1 MKKTDLAGLHR
12 LAMDRFDRAWTF
24 DEDNRNEAEGD
35 LEFLTGEGQWQD
47 SDKRAREQAGQP
59 CLTINRMPQFVRQ
72 VTGDIRKANPAAKVG
87 PGDGEASKE
96 IADVYQGII
105 RDIEQACDASSVYEN
120 AAQSAAACGVGAF
133 RILTEYATPE
143 TFDQVLKVKWIPN
156 PFAVYWDPLAR
167 DPSRRDAKFC
177 FVCDWISKKDF
188 EAKYPGK
195 NATSFGGRNE
205 GGRWFNGDNVRIAE
219 YWWIEEEDRTLYLLA
234 SGEIATE
241 KPEGVE
247 VQAERK
253 APITRIKM
261 AKMSAHEV
269 IEEPKTWVGTMIPIV
284 AVVGEEIHDGE
295 NIVRTS
301 VIRYAKDAQRLY
313 NYGRSA
319 HAELVSMQPKA
330 PYLVTA
336 KQVEGLETLWNQANV
351 KNRPYLPYNVDP
363 QAGAPKRETPPIPSQ
378 GLMQEVSLAAED
390 MKATTGIYDAGLG
403 AQSNETSG
411 VAIRQRQ
418 EEGDVATSIYVDN
431 LAKSIAQC
439 GRIMVD
445 MIPKIYDGQR
455 MVSIVGED
463 EVQDLV
469 EINALDPETGQIVND
484 LSVGRYNV
492 RIAMGPSYTTRRQE
506 AAEQLIAF
514 AQAVPAVAEV
524 ASDLIARTQDW
535 PGADEIADR
544 LAKVLPNG
552 VADTEEDL
560 TEEEMMAQAQA
571 QEEQQRKQAQ
581 LEQFDLRK
589 IAADV
594 MTAEA
599 GAMEAQARAQK
610 AVAEARKTPA
620 RMDAETA
627 EKAAKAEKADA
638 EADLAAMEVATGRQ
652 NAGQPVQ

>member
-1 MKKTDLAGLHR
+1 MKKTDTADLHR
-12 LAMDRFDRAWTF
+12 LAMERFNHAWTF
-24 DEDNRNEAEGD
+24 DEDNRHEAEGD
-35 LEFLTGEGQWQD
+35 LEFLTGKGQWED
-47 SDKRAREQAGQP
+47 KDKREREGNGQP

-72 VTGDIRKANPAAKVG
+72 VTGDIRRANPAAKVG

-105 RDIEQACDASSVYEN
+105 RDIEHACDASSVYEN

-133 RILTEYATPE
+133 RILTEYASPDS
-143 TFDQVLKVKWIPN
+143 FDQVLKVKWIPN

-167 DPSRRDAKFC
+167 DASRRDAKFC
-177 FVCDWISKKDF
+177 FVCDWMSKAEF

-205 GGRWFNGDNVRIAE
+205 GGRWFNGDNIRVAE
-219 YWWIEEEDRTLYLLA
+219 YWWIEEEDRTLYLLET
-234 SGEIATE
+234 GEIATE

-253 APITRIKM
+253 APVKRIKM
-261 AKMSAHEV
+261 AKLSAHEV
-269 IEEPKTWVGTMIPIV
+269 LEEPKTWVGTMLPVV

-301 VIRYAKDAQRLY
+301 VIRYAKDAQRMY
-313 NYGRSA
+313 NYWRSA
-319 HAELVSMQPKA
+319 QTELIAMQPKA
-330 PYLVTA
+330 PYMVTA
-336 KQVEGLETLWNQANV
+336 KQVEGLETFWNQANT
-351 KNRPYLPYNVDP
+351 KNRPYLPYNPDP
-363 QAGAPKRETPPIPSQ
+363 QAGAPKRETPPLPSS
-378 GLMQEVSLAAED
+378 GMMQEVSLAAED

-403 AQSNETSG
+403 AGGNETSG

-469 EINALDPETGQIVND
+469 EINAMDPETGEMIND

-535 PGADEIADR
+535 PGAEEIADR

-552 VADTEEDL
+552 IADTEEDL
-560 TEEEMMAQAQA
+560 TEEEMMAQQQAQQQAQA
-571 QEEQQRKQAQ
+571 QEAELAELDKRTILANVEK
-581 LEQFDLRK
+581 
-589 IAADV
+589 
-594 MTAEA
+594 AEA
-599 GAMEAQARAQK
+599 EA
-610 AVAEARKTPA
+610 AEA
-620 RMDAETA
+620 
-627 EKAAKAEKADA
+627 AAKAEKADA
-638 EADLAAMEVATGRQ
+638 EADLAAMEVTVRRR
-652 NAGQPVQ
+652 NPEPLVQ